1 MRKEYSRIPF
11 PLIVKACDGDTEA
24 INQIL
29 HYYRGYIAKRSL
41 RLMKDEYGNQSMVVD
56 EVLRGRMET
65 RLIIS
70 LFVEVRTSFP
80 YFPIGEVC
88 YSIKA
93 YCLSVCFDR
102 LTSHLFFEN

>member
-41 RLMKDEYGNQSMVVD
+41 R
-56 EVLRGRMET
+56 
-65 RLIIS
+65 
-70 LFVEVRTSFP
+70 
-80 YFPIGEVC
+80 
-88 YSIKA
+88 
-93 YCLSVCFDR
+93 
-102 LTSHLFFEN
+102 